1 MVWIPSPTELREA
14 RLPGLCPAHEVCGGE
29 VPGVPLHVLSWGLG
43 AFDIIGDP
51 QLCSEDLAGL
61 CTPAKPPPSPWVPC
75 SAWEGKGLSWAQ
87 RPEWARLGSGPGV
100 KASPH
105 SSEPQ
110 PLPLQMGMLQLSEAS
125 PPCRASSGH
134 RDTSLFPKKILLNV
148 HTRFILGFANSIQ
161 QVKRQQCPWRTG
173 HQPPAQPPRL
183 RGGLHFPQAAWYLL
197 SYTLPQAL
205 PPCGGCF
212 VPRGA
217 QESAQDGWI
226 WNPY

>member
-1 MVWIPSPTELREA
+1 MSPCTCCHGA
-14 RLPGLCPAHEVCGGE
+14 W
-29 VPGVPLHVLSWGLG
+29 VPLTSLVTRSSAPRTWQACAHLRS
-43 AFDIIGDP
+43 
-51 QLCSEDLAGL
+51 
-61 CTPAKPPPSPWVPC
+61 PPPSPWVPC